1 MKTPN
6 LKAVHALL
14 DVMRHAP
21 MALATDYGSTVSGP
35 DGGYAAPVDVAKSII
50 APEVG
55 ALLSYC
61 SQLPVTKGGSIRL
74 PVDIDTAFAS
84 GSSIVAAWE
93 EEAEQHTQHKLK
105 LNLEQ
110 FQLKKLIALVPVTDE
125 LINDAPALAAYLPLA
140 LQTAVTRKV
149 NEAIINGGGAG
160 VPLGILKSGAVIAVA
175 KDGAQTAATITD
187 QNIKD
192 MLKRSLDPMNSIWAM
207 NPAAYSQAIGLSS
220 FDSASRTLAGLPIV
234 TTDACPALGSEGDI
248 ILADMTRYLA
258 AMKDP
263 ALHQSMH
270 LWFDQDLTAFKLIFR
285 MDGQPMLAAPITPQ
299 NSSVTKSYFVTLAE
313 RA

>member
-14 DVMRHAP
+14 DVMKHAP
-21 MALATDYGSTVSGP
+21 MALATDYGSTLSGP

-55 ALLSYC
+55 ALLPYC
-61 SQLPVTKGGSIRL
+61 SQLPVTQGGSIEV
-74 PVDIDTAFAS
+74 PVDIDTALAS

-93 EEAEQHTQHKLK
+93 DEAEQHPQRKLN

-110 FQLKKLIALVPVTDE
+110 FRLKKLIALVPVTDE
-125 LINDAPALAAYLPLA
+125 LVNDSQALAAYLPLA
-140 LQTAVTRKV
+140 LQTAVNRKV
-149 NEAIINGGGAG
+149 NEAIINGTGVG
-160 VPLGILKSGAVIAVA
+160 VPLGILKSGAVITVA
-175 KDGAQTAATITD
+175 KATSQAADTFND
-187 QNIKD
+187 ANVAD
-192 MLKRSLDPMNSIWAM
+192 MLARSLNPLGSIWILSSTVYA
-207 NPAAYSQAIGLSS
+207 QAISATS
-220 FDSASRTLAGLPIV
+220 FDSASQTLAGLPIV
-234 TTDACPALGSEGDI
+234 VTDECKAVGDVGDV

-258 AMKDP
+258 ALKNP
-263 ALHQSMH
+263 ALHMSTH
-270 LWFDQDLTAFKLIFR
+270 LWFDQDVSAFKLIFR
-285 MDGQPMLAAPITPQ
+285 MDGQPMLAEPITPK